1 MGAGDLGNPQGL
13 ANWTPPLVSRAPMDG
28 EAMDLVPRRK
38 RVCEAV
44 ERLRRWRGWRM
55 WTFYFAHARHL
66 SPPHPLLL
74 HTILHAS
81 TNIQATSVKPIEW
94 SFLDCQAWNAIICRR
109 VSNPNIDTCINESG
123 RHAAQ
128 VPTMQLSKS
137 DDTGEAPARGRVL
150 LFARGRLVA
159 AGLRGKQRRIIC
171 TRHGEAVR
179 VVFPTP
185 TGEGSPTPTL
195 VARRCRRGK
204 RRLSHPHPS
213 SSHAPD
219 DILPSKVSC
228 YL

>member
-1 MGAGDLGNPQGL
+1 MRGCEVATLAGMADVDFLLCSCTTSLP
-13 ANWTPPLVSRAPMDG
+13 S
-28 EAMDLVPRRK
+28 
-38 RVCEAV
+38 
-44 ERLRRWRGWRM
+44 
-55 WTFYFAHARHL
+55 
-66 SPPHPLLL
+66 HPLLL
-74 HTILHAS
+74 HTILHAG
-81 TNIQATSVKPIEW
+81 TNIQATSVKPVEW
-94 SFLDCQAWNAIICRR
+94 SFLDCQPWNAIICRR

-185 TGEGSPTPTL
+185 TCAAVGVREGPPTPTL
-195 VARRCRRGK
+195 VARTHLTISGSRR
-204 RRLSHPHPS
+204 
-213 SSHAPD
+213 
-219 DILPSKVSC
+219 
-228 YL
+228 